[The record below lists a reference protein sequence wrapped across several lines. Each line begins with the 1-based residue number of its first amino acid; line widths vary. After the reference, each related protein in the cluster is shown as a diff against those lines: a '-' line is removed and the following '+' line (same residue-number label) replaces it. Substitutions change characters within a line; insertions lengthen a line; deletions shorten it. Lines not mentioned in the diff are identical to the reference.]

1 VSVRT
6 TKGETE
12 VRKTAF
18 LLATVVALCTAFA
31 TSASAGAIFFQL
43 KVQHTLKCLQVGG
56 TTAVQSTCGNFT
68 QQKQI
73 FVLEPLPGD
82 HYKIRNV
89 ATKKC
94 LDIRGANPAIG
105 TDVIEFTCTAGAKH
119 QEWTF
124 LFDSEGH
131 YQVRSLLNQRCLD
144 VDTFGG
150 GTNNGARV
158 QMWDCLDN
166 TFLNQRWNLQSI

>member
-1 VSVRT
+1 M
-6 TKGETE
+6 
-12 VRKTAF
+12 RKIA
-18 LLATVVALCTAFA
+18 LVLATIAAFSTAFA
-31 TSASAGAIFFQL
+31 STASAGTIFFQL
-43 KVQHTLKCLQVGG
+43 KVQHTQKCLQVDGG
-56 TTAVQSTCGNFT
+56 TTAIQSTCGNF
-68 QQKQI
+68 QQQNQI
-73 FVLEPLPGD
+73 FVLEPLPND

-89 ATKKC
+89 STRKC
-94 LDIRGANPAIG
+94 LDVRGANPDRGA
-105 TDVIEFTCTAGAKH
+105 DVIEFTCGPGAH

-124 LFDSEGH
+124 LFDAAGH

-166 TFLNQRWNLQSI
+166 SFLNQRWNLQSI